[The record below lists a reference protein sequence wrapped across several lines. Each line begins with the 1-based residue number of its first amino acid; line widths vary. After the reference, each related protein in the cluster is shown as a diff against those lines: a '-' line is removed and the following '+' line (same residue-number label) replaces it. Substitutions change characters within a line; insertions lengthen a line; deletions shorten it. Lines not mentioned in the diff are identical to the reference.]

1 MSPALLTRNVLVA
14 IGIATAGAAG
24 LGVTE
29 DRVHED
35 SVRSV
40 PHDCTAIW
48 TPAAPRT
55 PIATPA
61 VRGLAGSATVTL
73 TLDTRGNVTGAT
85 ILTGSG
91 SAAVDRA
98 ALVASR
104 ALKFVPEMVDC
115 RPVAGSYVTVVAFER

>member
-1 MSPALLTRNVLVA
+1 MSPALLTRNALVA

-29 DRVHED
+29 DRAHGDLARAV
-35 SVRSV
+35 S
-40 PHDCTAIW
+40 HDCTAIW
-48 TPAAPRT
+48 TPAAPRS
-55 PIATPA
+55 PLATPA

-73 TLDTRGNVTGAT
+73 TLDARGNVTGAT

-91 SAAVDRA
+91 SSAVDRA
-98 ALVASR
+98 ALAASR
-104 ALKFVPEMVDC
+104 TLKFVPEMVDC